1 MKNSSKNVEGIREMY
16 PVGTRVEVIN
26 PNASKY
32 IPVGTRGTVRRVTDT
47 GEVDVKLDNGVLWI
61 FPCEKCE
68 KNNFRILV
76 GEFTKT
82 IRDQILAIR
91 DSGKTNMLDVPR
103 VQQIANQLGY
113 YELVLFLIDHA
124 KEYVNFIMTG
134 KAE

>member
-32 IPVGTRGTVRRVTDT
+32 IPVGTRGTVREVTDT
-47 GEVDVKLDNGVLWI
+47 GEVNVKLDNGVLWL
-61 FPCEKCE
+61 FPHG

-124 KEYVNFIMTG
+124 KEYVNFVMTG

>member
-1 MKNSSKNVEGIREMY
+1 MKNSSKNVEGIMEMY

-47 GEVDVKLDNGVLWI
+47 GEVEVILDNGVLWL
-61 FPCEKCE
+61 FPHW

-91 DSGKTNMLDVPR
+91 DSGKTNMLDVPK
-103 VQQIANQLGY
+103 VQRIANQLGY

-124 KEYVNFIMTG
+124 KEYVNFVMTG